1 MTKKYLVESIKAVRS
16 ENLSSTISK
25 KLSDKKVLDF
35 KGKKLKNQVSEK
47 TKGITMWAYAFVVL
61 LSAFIFNSP
70 YEIFNGLFKIATDP
84 SILVS
89 DYMKIANIGAA
100 LFNSGLLII
109 ICLLIVK
116 KSKTKMSGLI
126 IAAILTVAGFALFG
140 KNIYNIWSILLGV
153 KLYSIFKGEKFS
165 KNIVVALFGTAIAPI
180 ISQVSFGLEFPIIA
194 GVIVGN
200 ALGCFA
206 GFILPPLAKHF
217 VKFHQGF
224 NLYNMGFT
232 AGVVGMLFMSV
243 FRALGIENEK
253 RMILSSGNNE
263 ILGIY
268 LFALFTTMIIVGF
281 IMNNK
286 TFDGLKDLL
295 NHTGKGED
303 FIATNG
309 FGITLVNMGMLGFVA
324 TIYVLLANGQLNGP
338 TIGGIYTVAGF
349 AGFGKHVKNTVPVM
363 LGIVIVSMVTP
374 WEINSL
380 GVLLAALFGTTL
392 APIAGEFGWKS
403 GILAGF
409 LHMAV
414 VMNVG
419 YLHGGMNL
427 YNNGLAG
434 GLVAGILIP
443 ILYSVR
449 ENKQKK
455 SKIFAC
461 LEKRP

>member
-1 MTKKYLVESIKAVRS
+1 MTKKYLAESIKTVRS

-89 DYMKIANIGAA
+89 DYMQIANIGAA

-126 IAAILTVAGFALFG
+126 IAAILTVGGFALFG

-180 ISQVSFGLEFPIIA
+180 ISQVSFGLGFPIIA

-363 LGIVIVSMVTP
+363 LGIVIVSMLTP

-449 ENKQKK
+449 ENKQNKVK
-455 SKIFAC
+455 FSHA
-461 LEKRP
+461 

>member
-1 MTKKYLVESIKAVRS
+1 LQREKNIRQEAKTERS
-16 ENLSSTISK
+16 ENLSSTIAK
-25 KLSDKKVLDF
+25 RLSDKK
-35 KGKKLKNQVSEK
+35 KSSSQGNRTNYEISEK
-47 TKGITMWAYAFVVL
+47 TKCTTMWVYAFIVL
-61 LSAFIFNSP
+61 LSAFIFNTP
-70 YEIFNGLFKIATDP
+70 YEIFNGLLKIATDP

-89 DYMKIANIGAA
+89 DYMEIANIGAA

-109 ICLLIVK
+109 ICLLIIK
-116 KSKTKMSGLI
+116 KSGTKFSGLI
-126 IAAILTVAGFALFG
+126 IAAILTVGGFALFG

-153 KLYSIFKGEKFS
+153 KLYSSFKGEKFS

-180 ISQVSFGLEFPIIA
+180 ISQVSFGLGFPIIA

-200 ALGCFA
+200 LLGCFA
-206 GFILPPLAKHF
+206 GFILPPLAQHF

-243 FRALGIENEK
+243 FRVLGIENEK

-309 FGITLVNMGMLGFVA
+309 FGITLVNMGMLGFAA

-363 LGIVIVSMVTP
+363 LGIVIVSMLTP

-427 YNNGLAG
+427 YNHGLAG

-449 ENKQKK
+449 ENKQNKVK
-455 SKIFAC
+455 SSHA
-461 LEKRP
+461 